1 MEAFLC
7 KTGQLLGLTALL
19 LALAG
24 CSGSAPQ
31 APLAA
36 PNAEPAKKPGLA
48 ERLEARA
55 EARAEAKAEAKAA
68 AKVEPAAP
76 DPTPQVED
84 ITLPVWNA
92 PEVSLQSGQL
102 AEARKAADK
111 ALAEDRLY
119 RDAEDAI
126 PLYLAILAQQ
136 PKDRAAQRG
145 LDKARQRLRAQASAL
160 MAQPENQRQ
169 ALAQAAEIAGV
180 AVALAPDGKAE
191 QALQQR
197 IAVARRGLAL
207 NRAGEQALRQ
217 HQFGE
222 DGGGAQAAFREVL
235 ATDPLN
241 SRARQGLAAV
251 ESGLIRRAEN
261 AAAMESDFAAAAR
274 WLDKATTIRG
284 ESVTLKDARARIEGI
299 RTAQLDALR
308 EGGLR
313 DLVSSKGLKDA
324 RLKLAQAERIALPGD
339 RTVALLRERIELVTH
354 YGSFRPGQVFS
365 DALSEGSRGPQM
377 VVVPYGSFQMGAGEG
392 EIGSS
397 DAERPQ
403 HLVNFERGFAMSITE
418 VTVADFRRFVESAKA
433 RPRATRRGHSIV
445 YDERSGNFIRRSG
458 VDWQSDYNG
467 VKAAPNSP
475 VMHVSV
481 RDAEAY
487 AAWLSEQTGRYYRL
501 PSESEFEYALRAG
514 SQGRYPWGRS
524 MTPPENAGNFTGS
537 LDVSPSGRHWNNA
550 FVGYGDGF
558 WGTAPVAM
566 FRANAWGL
574 HDISGNVSEWVAD
587 CWHASYRRAP
597 ADGAAW
603 YNPGCR
609 QRVIRGGNWANA
621 PEQTRAAWRQSQDSD
636 VTSARIGFR
645 LVRGI

>member
-1 MEAFLC
+1 MG
-7 KTGQLLGLTALL
+7 KTGQVLGLTALL

-36 PNAEPAKKPGLA
+36 PNAEPAKKPSLA

-55 EARAEAKAEAKAA
+55 EARAEAKAEAAAA
-68 AKVEPAAP
+68 AKGQPATP
-76 DPTPQVED
+76 DPTPQLED
-84 ITLPVWNA
+84 ITLPVWSV
-92 PEVSLQSGQL
+92 PEVSLQPGQL

-119 RDAEDAI
+119 REAEDAI

-180 AVALAPDGKAE
+180 AVALAPEGKAE
-191 QALQQR
+191 QDLQQR
-197 IAVARRGLAL
+197 IAVARRLLAL

-235 ATDPLN
+235 ASDPLN

-251 ESGLIRRAEN
+251 ESGLIRRAEH
-261 AAAMESDFAAAAR
+261 AAAMESDFEAAAR
-274 WLDKATTIRG
+274 WLDRATTIRG
-284 ESVTLKDARARIEGI
+284 EAVTLKDARARIEGI

-324 RLKLAQAERIALPGD
+324 RLKLAQAERVARPGD

-365 DALSEGSRGPQM
+365 DALADGSRGPQM
-377 VVVPYGSFQMGAGEG
+377 VVVPHGSFQMGATEG
-392 EIGSS
+392 EIGSA

-403 HLVNFERGFAMSITE
+403 HLVSFERGFAMSITE
-418 VTVADFRRFVESAKA
+418 VTVADFRRFVEAAKA

-467 VKAAPNSP
+467 AKAAPNSP

-487 AAWLSEQTGRYYRL
+487 AAWLSDQTGRYYRL

-566 FRANAWGL
+566 FSANAWGL

>member
-1 MEAFLC
+1 MRR
-7 KTGQLLGLTALL
+7 TGQLKGVTLL
-19 LALAG
+19 LLLLLGG
-24 CSGSAPQ
+24 CGQPPGDKPQVQPRVESAAARKPAPQ
-31 APLAA
+31 PEAIAIPEAA
-36 PNAEPAKKPGLA
+36 
-48 ERLEARA
+48 R
-55 EARAEAKAEAKAA
+55 
-68 AKVEPAAP
+68 VAP
-76 DPTPQVED
+76 DPTPQVEV
-84 ITLPVWNA
+84 TVLPAWSA
-92 PEVSLQSGQL
+92 PEVSLQPEQL
-102 AEARKAADK
+102 PEARKAADK
-111 ALAEDRLY
+111 ALAEGRLY
-119 RDAEDAI
+119 QEADDAI

-136 PKDRAAQRG
+136 PQDRAAKRG
-145 LDKARQRLRAQASAL
+145 LDKARQQLRTQAAALLAQT
-160 MAQPENQRQ
+160 ENQRQ
-169 ALAQAAEIAGV
+169 ALAQAAERVGV
-180 AVALAPDGKAE
+180 AVALAPEGKAE
-191 QALQQR
+191 RELEQR
-197 IAVARRGLAL
+197 IATARRLLAL
-207 NRAGEQALRQ
+207 NRAGEQALRE

-235 ATDPLN
+235 ATDPAN
-241 SRARQGLAAV
+241 SRARQGLAAI
-251 ESGLIRRAEN
+251 ESGLIRRAEH
-261 AAAMESDFAAAAR
+261 AAAVDSDFQAAAV
-274 WLDKATTIRG
+274 WLGKASTIRG
-284 ESVTLKDARARIEGI
+284 EGPTLADARERIEGI

-313 DLVSSKGLKDA
+313 DLTSSKGLKAA
-324 RLKLAQAERIALPGD
+324 RQKLEQAQRIALAGD
-339 RTVALLRERIELVTH
+339 ATVTLLAERIELVTR
-354 YGSFRPGQVFS
+354 YGSFRPRQVFS
-365 DALSEGSRGPQM
+365 DALQDGSRGPRM
-377 VVVPYGSFQMGAGEG
+377 VVVPYGTFQMGAEAE
-392 EIGSS
+392 EIGAN

-403 HLVNFERGFAMSITE
+403 HAVRFDRGFAMTITE
-418 VTVADFRRFVESAKA
+418 VTVADFRRFVETAKS

-467 VKAAPNSP
+467 LKAAPNSP

-487 AAWLSEQTGRYYRL
+487 AAWLSEQTGRHYRL

-514 SQGRYPWGRS
+514 SQGRYPWGRAS
-524 MTPPENAGNFTGS
+524 VPPENAGNFTGS

-550 FVGYGDGF
+550 FIGYGDGF
-558 WGTAPVAM
+558 WGTAPAGI
-566 FRANAWGL
+566 FNANPWGL
-574 HDISGNVSEWVAD
+574 HDMAGNLSEWVAD

>member
-1 MEAFLC
+1 MG

-36 PNAEPAKKPGLA
+36 PNAEPAKKPSLA
-48 ERLEARA
+48 KRLEARA
-55 EARAEAKAEAKAA
+55 EARAEAKAEAAAA
-68 AKVEPAAP
+68 AKGEPATP
-76 DPTPQVED
+76 DPAPQLED
-84 ITLPVWNA
+84 ITLPVWSA
-92 PEVSLQSGQL
+92 PEVSLQPGQL

-119 RDAEDAI
+119 REAEDAI

-180 AVALAPDGKAE
+180 AVALAPEGRAE
-191 QALQQR
+191 QDLQQR
-197 IAVARRGLAL
+197 IAVARRLLAL
-207 NRAGEQALRQ
+207 NRAGEQALSQ

-235 ATDPLN
+235 ASDPLN

-251 ESGLIRRAEN
+251 ESGLIRRAEH
-261 AAAMESDFAAAAR
+261 AAAMDSDFEAAAR

-284 ESVTLKDARARIEGI
+284 EAVTLKDARARIEGI
-299 RTAQLDALR
+299 RTTQLDALR

-339 RTVALLRERIELVTH
+339 RTVSLLRERIELVTH

-365 DALSEGSRGPQM
+365 DALADGSRGPQM
-377 VVVPYGSFQMGAGEG
+377 VVVPYGSFQMGATEG
-392 EIGSS
+392 EIGSA

-403 HLVNFERGFAMSITE
+403 HLVSFERGFAMSITE
-418 VTVADFRRFVESAKA
+418 VTVADFRRFVEAAKA

-467 VKAAPNSP
+467 AKAAPNSP

-487 AAWLSEQTGRYYRL
+487 AAWLSDQTGRYYRL

-550 FVGYGDGF
+550 FIGYGDGF

-566 FRANAWGL
+566 FSANAWGL

>member
-1 MEAFLC
+1 LG

-36 PNAEPAKKPGLA
+36 PNAEPAKKPSLA
-48 ERLEARA
+48 KRLEARA
-55 EARAEAKAEAKAA
+55 EARAEAKAEAAAA
-68 AKVEPAAP
+68 AKGEPATP
-76 DPTPQVED
+76 DPAPQLED
-84 ITLPVWNA
+84 ITLPVWSA
-92 PEVSLQSGQL
+92 PEVSLQPGQL

-119 RDAEDAI
+119 REAEDAI

-180 AVALAPDGKAE
+180 AVALAPEGRAE
-191 QALQQR
+191 QDLQQR
-197 IAVARRGLAL
+197 IAVARRLLAL
-207 NRAGEQALRQ
+207 NRAGEQALSQ

-235 ATDPLN
+235 ASDPLN

-251 ESGLIRRAEN
+251 ESGLIRRAEH
-261 AAAMESDFAAAAR
+261 AAAMDSDFEAAAR

-284 ESVTLKDARARIEGI
+284 EAVTLKDARARIEGI
-299 RTAQLDALR
+299 RTTQLDALR

-339 RTVALLRERIELVTH
+339 RTVSLLRERIELVTH

-365 DALSEGSRGPQM
+365 DALADGSRGPQM
-377 VVVPYGSFQMGAGEG
+377 VVVPYGSFQMGATEG
-392 EIGSS
+392 EIGSA

-403 HLVNFERGFAMSITE
+403 HLVSFERGFAMSITE
-418 VTVADFRRFVESAKA
+418 VTVADFRRFVEAAKA

-467 VKAAPNSP
+467 AKAAPNSP

-487 AAWLSEQTGRYYRL
+487 AAWLSDQTGRYYRL

-550 FVGYGDGF
+550 FIGYGDGF

-566 FRANAWGL
+566 FSANAWGL

>member
-1 MEAFLC
+1 M
-7 KTGQLLGLTALL
+7 KGVTLLLALL
-19 LALAG
+19 LAACG
-24 CSGSAPQ
+24 QPPADAPQ
-31 APLAA
+31 PGKPDSLARK
-36 PNAEPAKKPGLA
+36 PEP
-48 ERLEARA
+48 EAIVVQ
-55 EARAEAKAEAKAA
+55 KAT
-68 AKVEPAAP
+68 PMAP
-76 DPTPQVED
+76 DPAPAVEL
-84 ITLPVWNA
+84 TALPIWNA
-92 PEVSLQSGQL
+92 PEVSLRPEQL

-111 ALAEDRLY
+111 ALAEGRLY
-119 RDAEDAI
+119 QEADDAI
-126 PLYLAILAQQ
+126 PLYLAILALQ
-136 PKDRAAQRG
+136 PRDRAAQRG
-145 LDKARQRLRAQASAL
+145 LDTARRQLRSQALAL

-169 ALAQAAEIAGV
+169 ALAQAAERVGV
-180 AVALAPDGKAE
+180 AVALAPQGKAE
-191 QALQQR
+191 RELEQR
-197 IAVARRGLAL
+197 IATARRLLAM
-207 NRAGEQALRQ
+207 NRAGEQALRS

-235 ATDPLN
+235 AADPDN
-241 SRARQGLAAV
+241 SRARQGLAAI
-251 ESGLIRRAEN
+251 ESGLIRRAEH
-261 AAAMESDFAAAAR
+261 AAAAESDFDAAKA
-274 WLDKATTIRG
+274 WLGKASTIRG
-284 ESVTLKDARARIEGI
+284 ESPTLADARVRIESI

-308 EGGLR
+308 KSGLR
-313 DLVSSKGLKDA
+313 DLTSPKGLKDA
-324 RLKLAQAERIALPGD
+324 RLKLEQARRIALPGD
-339 RTVALLRERIELVTH
+339 RTVALLGERIELVAH

-365 DALSEGSRGPQM
+365 DALGDGSRGPQM
-377 VVVPYGSFQMGAGEG
+377 VVVPHGDFLMGATAE
-392 EIGSS
+392 EIGAN

-403 HLVNFERGFAMSITE
+403 HPVRFERGFAVSITE
-418 VTVADFRRFVESAKA
+418 VTVADFRRFVEATKA

-458 VDWQSDYNG
+458 VDWQSGYNG
-467 VKAAPNSP
+467 ARAAPNSP

-487 AAWLSEQTGRYYRL
+487 AAWLTEQTGRYYRL

-514 SQGRYPWGRS
+514 TQGRYPWGRAS
-524 MTPPENAGNFTGS
+524 VPPENTGNFTGS

-550 FVGYGDGF
+550 FIGYGDGF

-566 FRANAWGL
+566 YRANAWGL
-574 HDISGNVSEWVAD
+574 HDMAGNLSEWVAD

>member
-1 MEAFLC
+1 M
-7 KTGQLLGLTALL
+7 KGLAVL
-19 LALAG
+19 LALVLAG
-24 CSGSAPQ
+24 CGREP
-31 APLAA
+31 AA
-36 PNAEPAKKPGLA
+36 PKLQAQEQVEARKSLA
-48 ERLEARA
+48 GRVVERLEARA
-55 EARAEAKAEAKAA
+55 AARAQENT
-68 AKVEPAAP
+68 P
-76 DPTPQVED
+76 DPAPNVED
-84 ITLPVWNA
+84 TAMPSWDA
-92 PEVSLQSGQL
+92 PELTLAPEQL
-102 AEARKAADK
+102 AQARKDADK

-119 RDAEDAI
+119 RDASDAI
-126 PLYLAILAQQ
+126 PLYLAVLAAQ
-136 PKDRAAQRG
+136 PDDRAAKRG
-145 LDKARQRLRAQASAL
+145 LDKARQRLRGLIGERLVQA
-160 MAQPENQRQ
+160 ENQRL
-169 ALAQAAEIAGV
+169 ALQEAAQMTGV
-180 AVALAPDGKAE
+180 ALALAPDGKAE
-191 QALQQR
+191 QALQHR
-197 IAVARRGLAL
+197 VTAARRLLAL
-207 NRAGEQALRQ
+207 NRAGEQALRL

-235 ATDPLN
+235 AADPVN

-251 ESGLIRRAEN
+251 ESGLIRRAEH
-261 AAAMESDFAAAAR
+261 AAAADSDFPGAAR
-274 WLDKATTIRG
+274 WLDKAGTIRG
-284 ESVTLKDARARIEGI
+284 EGATVLDARRRIEAI
-299 RTAQLDALR
+299 RTAKLDALR

-313 DLVSSKGLKDA
+313 DLTSSKGLKA
-324 RLKLAQAERIALPGD
+324 AGEKLEQALHIALPGD
-339 RTVALLRERIELVTH
+339 HTVTLLRQRIDLVTH

-365 DALSEGSRGPQM
+365 DAFADGSRAPQM
-377 VVVPYGSFQMGAGEG
+377 VVVPHGAFQMGAPIE
-392 EIGSS
+392 EVGSV

-403 HLVNFERGFAMSITE
+403 HYVRFDRGFAMSITE
-418 VTVADFRRFVESAKA
+418 VTVAEFRRFVESAGA

-467 VKAAPNSP
+467 AKAAPNSP

-514 SQGRYPWGRS
+514 NVGRYPWGRS
-524 MTPPENAGNFTGS
+524 AVPPENSGNFTGS

-550 FVGYGDGF
+550 FIGYGDGF
-558 WGTAPVAM
+558 WGTAPVGM

-574 HDISGNVSEWVAD
+574 HDMSGNVSEWVAD

>member
-1 MEAFLC
+1 MEAFLG
-7 KTGQLLGLTALL
+7 KTGQVLGLTALL

-36 PNAEPAKKPGLA
+36 PNAEPAKKPSLA

-55 EARAEAKAEAKAA
+55 EARAEAKAEAAAA
-68 AKVEPAAP
+68 AKGQPATP
-76 DPTPQVED
+76 DPTPQLED
-84 ITLPVWNA
+84 ITLPVWSV
-92 PEVSLQSGQL
+92 PEVSLQPGQL

-119 RDAEDAI
+119 REAEDAI

-180 AVALAPDGKAE
+180 AVALAPEGKAE
-191 QALQQR
+191 QDLQQR
-197 IAVARRGLAL
+197 IAVARRLLAL

-235 ATDPLN
+235 ASDPLN

-251 ESGLIRRAEN
+251 ESGLIRRAEH
-261 AAAMESDFAAAAR
+261 AAAMESDFEAAAR
-274 WLDKATTIRG
+274 WLDRATTIRG
-284 ESVTLKDARARIEGI
+284 EAVTLKDARARIEGI

-324 RLKLAQAERIALPGD
+324 RLKLAQAERVARPGD

-365 DALSEGSRGPQM
+365 DALADGSRGPQM
-377 VVVPYGSFQMGAGEG
+377 VVVPHGSFQMGATEG
-392 EIGSS
+392 EIGSA

-403 HLVNFERGFAMSITE
+403 HLVSFERGFAMSITE
-418 VTVADFRRFVESAKA
+418 VTVADFRRFVEAAKA

-467 VKAAPNSP
+467 AKAAPNSP

-487 AAWLSEQTGRYYRL
+487 AAWLSDQTGRYYRL

-566 FRANAWGL
+566 FSANAWGL

>member
-1 MEAFLC
+1 MG

-36 PNAEPAKKPGLA
+36 PNAEPAKKPSLA

-55 EARAEAKAEAKAA
+55 EARAEAKAEAAAA
-68 AKVEPAAP
+68 AKGQPATP
-76 DPTPQVED
+76 DPTPQLED
-84 ITLPVWNA
+84 ITLPVWSA
-92 PEVSLQSGQL
+92 PEVSLQPGQL

-119 RDAEDAI
+119 REAEDAI

-180 AVALAPDGKAE
+180 AVALAPEGKAE
-191 QALQQR
+191 QDLQQR
-197 IAVARRGLAL
+197 IAVARRLLAL

-235 ATDPLN
+235 ASDPLN

-251 ESGLIRRAEN
+251 ESGLIRRAEH
-261 AAAMESDFAAAAR
+261 AAAMDSDFEAAAR

-284 ESVTLKDARARIEGI
+284 EAVTLKDARARIEGI

-324 RLKLAQAERIALPGD
+324 RLKLAQAERIARPGD

-365 DALSEGSRGPQM
+365 DALADGSRGPQM
-377 VVVPYGSFQMGAGEG
+377 VVVPYGSFQMGATEG
-392 EIGSS
+392 EIGSA

-403 HLVNFERGFAMSITE
+403 HLVSFERGFAMSITE
-418 VTVADFRRFVESAKA
+418 VTVADFRRFVEAAKA

-467 VKAAPNSP
+467 AKAAPNSP

-487 AAWLSEQTGRYYRL
+487 AAWLSDQTGRYYRL

-566 FRANAWGL
+566 FSANAWGL

>member
-1 MEAFLC
+1 MRR
-7 KTGQLLGLTALL
+7 TGQIKGVTLLLVLLLAACGKPPVDEPQPGKPDTLARKQAPEPELVAVPKVAPVAPDPAPTVELTAL
-19 LALAG
+19 
-24 CSGSAPQ
+24 
-31 APLAA
+31 
-36 PNAEPAKKPGLA
+36 PAW
-48 ERLEARA
+48 E
-55 EARAEAKAEAKAA
+55 
-68 AKVEPAAP
+68 
-76 DPTPQVED
+76 
-84 ITLPVWNA
+84 A
-92 PEVSLQSGQL
+92 PEASLAPEQL
-102 AEARKAADK
+102 GEARKSADK
-111 ALAEDRLY
+111 ALAEGRLY
-119 RDAEDAI
+119 KTAEDAI
-126 PLYLAILAQQ
+126 PLYLAILAAQ
-136 PKDRAAQRG
+136 PQDRAARRG
-145 LDKARQRLRAQASAL
+145 LDKARQLLRARAQEL

-169 ALAQAAEIAGV
+169 ALAQAAEKIGV
-180 AVALAPDGKAE
+180 AVALAPEGKAE
-191 QALQQR
+191 RELEQR
-197 IAVARRGLAL
+197 IATARRLLAL
-207 NRAGEQALRQ
+207 NRAGEQALRN

-235 ATDPLN
+235 ATDPTN
-241 SRARQGLAAV
+241 SRARQGLAAI
-251 ESGLIRRAEN
+251 ESGLIRRAEH
-261 AAAMESDFAAAAR
+261 AAAGESDFEAAKA
-274 WLDKATTIRG
+274 WLGKASTLRG
-284 ESVTLKDARARIEGI
+284 EGPTLVDARLRVEGI

-313 DLVSSKGLKDA
+313 DLTSPKGLKDA
-324 RLKLAQAERIALPGD
+324 RLKLEQARRIALPGD
-339 RTVALLRERIELVTH
+339 RTVALLAERIELATH

-365 DALSEGSRGPQM
+365 DALQDGSRGPQM
-377 VVVPYGSFQMGAGEG
+377 VVVPHGAFQMGATVD
-392 EIGSS
+392 EIGAT

-403 HLVNFERGFAMSITE
+403 HPVRFDRGFAMSITE
-418 VTVADFRRFVESAKA
+418 VTVAEFRRFVEAAKA

-467 VKAAPNSP
+467 AKAAPNSP

-487 AAWLSEQTGRYYRL
+487 AAWLTEQTGRYYRL

-514 SQGRYPWGRS
+514 NEGRYPWGRAAV
-524 MTPPENAGNFTGS
+524 PPENSGNFTGS

-550 FVGYGDGF
+550 FIGYGDGF

-566 FRANAWGL
+566 YRANAWGL
-574 HDISGNVSEWVAD
+574 HDMAGNLSEWVAD

-621 PEQTRAAWRQSQDSD
+621 PEQSRAAWRQSQDSD

>member
-1 MEAFLC
+1 MEVFLGR
-7 KTGQLLGLTALL
+7 TGQLLGVALV

-24 CSGSAPQ
+24 CGDKPGQPQ
-31 APLAA
+31 
-36 PNAEPAKKPGLA
+36 PAKEASIAGRVA

-55 EARAEAKAEAKAA
+55 AGKAPKAP
-68 AKVEPAAP
+68 KVVTTP
-76 DPTPQVED
+76 DPSPEVES
-84 ITLPVWNA
+84 IALPVWNA
-92 PEVSLQSGQL
+92 PEVSLQPGQL
-102 AEARKAADK
+102 AEARRAADK

-126 PLYLAILAQQ
+126 PLYLAVLAQQ
-136 PKDRAAQRG
+136 PDDRAAQRG
-145 LDKARQRLRAQASAL
+145 LEKARQRLRAQATAL

-169 ALAQAAEIAGV
+169 ALAQAAELAGV
-180 AVALAPDGKAE
+180 AVALAPEGKAE
-191 QALQQR
+191 LALQQR
-197 IAVARRGLAL
+197 IAAARRILAL
-207 NRAGEQALRQ
+207 NRAGEQALRRYE
-217 HQFGE
+217 FGE
-222 DGGGAQAAFREVL
+222 DGGGAQAAFRQVL
-235 ATDPLN
+235 ASDPLN
-241 SRARQGLAAV
+241 SRARQGLAAI
-251 ESGLIRRAEN
+251 ESGLIRRAEH
-261 AAAMESDFAAAAR
+261 AATVESDFEAAAR

-284 ESVTLKDARARIEGI
+284 ESVTLEDARVRIENI
-299 RTAQLDALR
+299 RSAQLDALR

-324 RLKLAQAERIALPGD
+324 RLKLEQAERIALPGD
-339 RTVALLRERIELVTH
+339 ATVALLQERIELVTH

-365 DALSEGSRGPQM
+365 DALEDGSRGPQM
-377 VVVPYGSFQMGAGEG
+377 VVVPHGAFQMGAGEG

-403 HLVNFERGFAMSITE
+403 HLVTFERGFAMSITE
-418 VTVADFRRFVESAKA
+418 VTVADFRRFVEATKA

-487 AAWLSEQTGRYYRL
+487 AAWLSAQTGRYYRL

-514 SQGRYPWGRS
+514 NQGRYPWGNAAV
-524 MTPPENAGNFTGS
+524 PPENSGNFTGS

-550 FVGYGDGF
+550 FIGYGDGF

-566 FRANAWGL
+566 FGANAWGL

>member
-1 MEAFLC
+1 MEAFLG

-36 PNAEPAKKPGLA
+36 PNAEPAKKPSLA

-55 EARAEAKAEAKAA
+55 EARAEAKAEAAAA
-68 AKVEPAAP
+68 AKGQPATP
-76 DPTPQVED
+76 DPTPQLED
-84 ITLPVWNA
+84 ITLPVWSA
-92 PEVSLQSGQL
+92 PEVSLQPGQL

-119 RDAEDAI
+119 REAEDAI

-180 AVALAPDGKAE
+180 AVALAPEGKAE
-191 QALQQR
+191 QDLQQR
-197 IAVARRGLAL
+197 IAVARRLLAL

-235 ATDPLN
+235 ASDPLN

-251 ESGLIRRAEN
+251 ESGLIRRAEH
-261 AAAMESDFAAAAR
+261 AAAMDSDFEAAAR

-284 ESVTLKDARARIEGI
+284 EAVTLKDARARIEGI

-324 RLKLAQAERIALPGD
+324 RLKLAQAERIARPGD

-365 DALSEGSRGPQM
+365 DALADGSRGPQM
-377 VVVPYGSFQMGAGEG
+377 VVVPYGSFQMGATEG
-392 EIGSS
+392 EIGSA

-403 HLVNFERGFAMSITE
+403 HLVSFERGFAMSITE
-418 VTVADFRRFVESAKA
+418 VTVADFRRFVEAAKA

-467 VKAAPNSP
+467 AKAAPNSP

-487 AAWLSEQTGRYYRL
+487 AAWLSDQTGRYYRL

-566 FRANAWGL
+566 FSANAWGL

>member
-1 MEAFLC
+1 MEAFLG
-7 KTGQLLGLTALL
+7 KTGQITGLMALL
-19 LALAG
+19 LVALAG
-24 CSGSAPQ
+24 CQPSSVPDPAQ
-31 APLAA
+31 AAAQEQKSLAA
-36 PNAEPAKKPGLA
+36 RVAA
-48 ERLEARA
+48 RLEARA
-55 EARAEAKAEAKAA
+55 VAKAA
-68 AKVEPAAP
+68 QAAP
-76 DPTPQVED
+76 DPVAVVED
-84 ITLPVWNA
+84 TALPVWNA
-92 PEVSLQSGQL
+92 PELSLAPEQL
-102 AEARKAADK
+102 AQARKDADK

-119 RDAEDAI
+119 KDASDAI
-126 PLYLAILAQQ
+126 PLYLAILAQDPQ
-136 PKDRAAQRG
+136 NRAAQQG
-145 LDKARQRLRAQASAL
+145 LDKARQRLRSLIGQRLAQT
-160 MAQPENQRQ
+160 ENQRV
-169 ALAQAAEIAGV
+169 ALAEAAEMTGV
-180 AVALAPDGKAE
+180 AVALAPDAKAE

-197 IAVARRGLAL
+197 VATARRLLAL
-207 NRAGEQALRQ
+207 NRAGEQALRLYQ
-217 HQFGE
+217 LGE

-235 ATDPLN
+235 AADPLN

-251 ESGLIRRAEN
+251 ESGLIRRAEH
-261 AAAMESDFAAAAR
+261 AAGVDSDFPGAAR
-274 WLDKATTIRG
+274 WLDKAGTIRG
-284 ESVTLKDARARIEGI
+284 EGAVTVLDARRRVEAI
-299 RTAQLDALR
+299 RRAQLDALR

-313 DLVSSKGLKDA
+313 DLTSSQGLKPA
-324 RLKLAQAERIALPGD
+324 REKLEQAIRIALPGD
-339 RTVALLRERIELVTH
+339 RTVALLRQRIDLVTH

-365 DALSEGSRGPQM
+365 DALANGGRAPQM
-377 VVVPYGSFQMGAGEG
+377 VVVPHGAFQMGAPAE
-392 EIGSS
+392 EVGSV

-403 HLVNFERGFAMSITE
+403 HYVRFDRGFAMSITE
-418 VTVADFRRFVESAKA
+418 VTVADFRRFVEAANA

-514 SQGRYPWGRS
+514 SVGRYPWGRAAV
-524 MTPPENAGNFTGS
+524 PPENTGNFTGS

-550 FVGYGDGF
+550 FIGYGDGF

-574 HDISGNVSEWVAD
+574 HDMGGNVSEWVAD

-621 PEQTRAAWRQSQDSD
+621 PEQVRAAWRQSQDSD

>member
-1 MEAFLC
+1 MEAFLG
-7 KTGQLLGLTALL
+7 KTGQLLGLAALFGV
-19 LALAG
+19 LAG
-24 CSGSAPQ
+24 CSGSAPSV
-31 APLAA
+31 A
-36 PNAEPAKKPGLA
+36 PNAEPAKNPTLVQ
-48 ERLEARA
+48 RLEARA
-55 EARAEAKAEAKAA
+55 EARAEAKAEAAAA
-68 AKVEPAAP
+68 AKAKAATP
-76 DPTPQVED
+76 DPAPQVES
-84 ITLPVWNA
+84 IALPVWNA
-92 PEVSLQSGQL
+92 PEVSLQPDEL

-126 PLYLAILAQQ
+126 PLYLAILALQ
-136 PKDRAAQRG
+136 PQDQAAQRG
-145 LDKARQRLRAQASAL
+145 LDKARQRLRAQGTAL

-180 AVALAPDGKAE
+180 AVALAPEGKAE

-197 IAVARRGLAL
+197 IAVARRLLAL

-251 ESGLIRRAEN
+251 ESGLIRRAEY
-261 AAAMESDFAAAAR
+261 AAAVDSDFDAAAR

-284 ESVTLKDARARIEGI
+284 EAVTLRDARARIENI
-299 RTAQLDALR
+299 RIAQLDALR

-324 RLKLAQAERIALPGD
+324 QLKLTQAERIALPGD
-339 RTVALLRERIELVTH
+339 RTVALLRERIALVTH

-365 DALSEGSRGPQM
+365 DALADGSRGPQM
-377 VVVPYGSFQMGAGEG
+377 VVVPYGSFQMGATEG

-403 HLVNFERGFAMSITE
+403 HQVRFERGFAMSITE
-418 VTVADFRRFVESAKA
+418 VTVADFRRFVEAANA

-467 VKAAPNSP
+467 AKAAPNSP

-487 AAWLSEQTGRYYRL
+487 ATWLSEQTGRYYRL

-524 MTPPENAGNFTGS
+524 MTPPENSGNFTGS

-550 FVGYGDGF
+550 FIGYGDGF

-574 HDISGNVSEWVAD
+574 HDVSGNVSEWVAD

>member
-1 MEAFLC
+1 LRSFGHIWTLV
-7 KTGQLLGLTALL
+7 LL
-19 LALAG
+19 LPLAVSGCGDPPPAAPATPADGQGKSLAG
-24 CSGSAPQ
+24 RVV
-31 APLAA
+31 
-36 PNAEPAKKPGLA
+36 

-55 EARAEAKAEAKAA
+55 AARQRDAEAAM
-68 AKVEPAAP
+68 P
-76 DPTPQVED
+76 DPVPQVED
-84 ITLPVWNA
+84 TALPRWQAPDVVLA
-92 PEVSLQSGQL
+92 PEQL
-102 AEARKAADK
+102 AQARKDADK
-111 ALAEDRLY
+111 ALAEDRLF
-119 RDAEDAI
+119 REAGDAI
-126 PLYLAILAQQ
+126 PLYLAILAQK
-136 PKDRAAQRG
+136 PDDRAAQRG
-145 LDKARQRLRAQASAL
+145 LDKARQRLRALANAR
-160 MAQPENQRQ
+160 MAQTEGQRL
-169 ALAQAAEIAGV
+169 ALAEAAMLVSV
-180 AVALAPDGKAE
+180 AVALAPEGKAE
-191 QALQQR
+191 QALQER
-197 IAVARRGLAL
+197 IATARRLLAL

-217 HQFGE
+217 GQFGE

-235 ATDPLN
+235 AADPDN

-251 ESGLIRRAEN
+251 ESGLIRRAER
-261 AAAMESDFAAAAR
+261 AAALDSDFAAAQR
-274 WLDKATTIRG
+274 WLGKAGTVRG
-284 ESVTLKDARARIEGI
+284 EGPTLIDARARIEAI

-308 EGGLR
+308 NAGLR
-313 DLVSSKGLKDA
+313 DLTSSKGLKDA
-324 RLKLAQAERIALPGD
+324 RDKLAQAERIALPGD
-339 RTVALLRERIELVTH
+339 ATVELLRARIELVTH
-354 YGSFRPGQVFS
+354 YGSFRPRQVFS
-365 DALSEGSRGPQM
+365 DALQDGGRGPQM
-377 VVVPYGSFQMGAGEG
+377 VVVPHGTFLMGATQE
-392 EIGSS
+392 EIGGR

-403 HLVNFERGFAMSITE
+403 HEVRFERGFAMSITE
-418 VTVADFRRFVESAKA
+418 VTVADFRRFVEATHA
-433 RPRATRRGHSIV
+433 RPRATRRGHSVV

-467 VKAAPNSP
+467 VRAAPNSP

-514 SQGRYPWGRS
+514 NQGRYPWGKAAI
-524 MTPPENAGNFTGS
+524 PPPNTGNFTGS

-550 FVGYGDGF
+550 FIGYGDGF
-558 WGTAPVAM
+558 WGTAPVGM
-566 FRANAWGL
+566 YNANAWGL
-574 HDISGNVSEWVAD
+574 HDMAGNLSEWVTD